1 MKAGQTV
8 FETVGGT
15 PLLRLPAIS
24 RELDGVELYAKAEYF
39 NPTGSVKDRAAKAM
53 ILDGIKRGLLTHD
66 KTIIDA
72 TSGNTGI
79 AYAAL
84 GAALGYKVALCLPA
98 NATEERKKLM
108 RLYGA
113 EIIETDPL
121 ESSDGAYNE
130 CRRLVAEHPEKYF
143 YPDQYNNDANWKA
156 HYEGTAVEIWEQT
169 NHRVT
174 HFVAGTGTS
183 GTFMGT
189 SRGLKQLNPQ
199 IKSVLMQPDSPFHG
213 LEGMKHMASTI
224 HPGFFDDSI
233 ADIKLE
239 VSTEEA
245 FAMTRRLVGEE
256 AILVGIS
263 SGANVAAAL
272 KLAKTLPS
280 GSVVVTVLCDNGNR
294 YLSEEFW
301 EAY

>member
-1 MKAGQTV
+1 MKSGQTV
-8 FETVGGT
+8 FDMVGET
-15 PLLRLPAIS
+15 PLLRLPSIE
-24 RELDGVELYAKAEYF
+24 RELNGVELYAKAEYF

-53 ILDGIKRGLLTHD
+53 ILDGIARGALTHD

-84 GAALGYKVALCLPA
+84 GTALGYKVALCLPA

-130 CRRLVAEHPEKYF
+130 CRRLVAEHPEQYF

-156 HYEGTAVEIWEQT
+156 HFEGTAVEIWEQT
-169 NHRVT
+169 AHRVT

-189 SRGLKQLNPQ
+189 SRGLKHLNPE

-224 HPGFFDDSI
+224 KPGIFDDSI

-239 VSTEEA
+239 VSTDEA
-245 FAMTRRLVGEE
+245 YAMTRRLVREE
-256 AILVGIS
+256 AVLVGIS

-272 KLAKTLPS
+272 KLAKTLPP
-280 GSVVVTVLCDNGNR
+280 GSVIVTVLSDNGNR

-301 EAY
+301 EE